1 MKDENGYIESND
13 YSEIFVV
20 DGKEYYVERSYWHP
34 HGDTIASIEIFDRDQ
49 SEHVTHVE
57 YDMVNG
63 DKEFDPDAGESPEA
77 YTDWDLYEQFIIEEI
92 REFERKKHA

>member
-20 DGKEYYVERSYWHP
+20 DGKEYYVERSYEYP
-34 HGDTIASIEIFDRDQ
+34 YEDTVAYIGIFDRDQ

-63 DKEFDPDAGESPEA
+63 DKEFDPDARESPEA